1 MSKIKVDGL
10 SKAVMDEL
18 NRYSKT
24 TNEEVKS
31 AVKEV
36 AKEVKQDI
44 QATAPK
50 RTGKYSKSWVVKNE
64 KQSANGLSL
73 VVHSK
78 TKYQL
83 THLLEFG
90 HAKRG
95 GGRVAARPH
104 IAQAEEKGMKLLE
117 EKIKEKISYE

>member
-18 NRYSKT
+18 KRYSKT
-24 TNEEVKS
+24 TSEDVKS
-31 AVKEV
+31 VVKEV

-50 RTGKYSKSWVVKNE
+50 RTGKYSKSWAVKNE

-83 THLLEFG
+83 TNLLEFG

>member
-31 AVKEV
+31 VVKEV

-50 RTGKYSKSWVVKNE
+50 RTGQYAKSWAVKTD

-78 TKYQL
+78 NKYQL

-95 GGRVAARPH
+95 GGRVVARPH
-104 IAQAEEKGMKLLE
+104 IAQAEEKGVKLLE
-117 EKIKEKISYE
+117 EKIKEKISHE